1 MHRILIAALAVLIAS
16 PSIAADY
23 RPGPYAGATAG
34 VTTGYLTN
42 NSGDLTTNGV
52 PISGIVGYT
61 HAIVG
66 NLVMGVEL
74 EAAWNNV
81 KGSQTNEGFTLTAS
95 SDWSAAIK
103 GRLGHAFGPALLYA
117 TAGPIWSKSQI
128 KASDGIASISD
139 SDITLNV
146 LAGLG
151 ADIQITPTIAMR
163 LEAVRQFSPDAQ
175 TWTLGTASTKLDASE
190 TTIRLGVIINL
201 Q

>member
-1 MHRILIAALAVLIAS
+1 MHRILIAALAVLIAT

-42 NSGDLTTNGV
+42 NTGDLTTNGI

-61 HAIVG
+61 HAIAG
-66 NLVMGVEL
+66 NIVMGIEL

-81 KGSQTNEGFTLTAS
+81 KGSQTDRGFTIEAT

-103 GRLGHAFGPALLYA
+103 GRIGHAFGPALIYV
-117 TAGPIWSKSQI
+117 TGGPIWSKNQLE
-128 KASDGIASISD
+128 ATTGIGTLSD
-139 SDITLNV
+139 SALKLNI
-146 LAGLG
+146 LAGIG
-151 ADIQITPTIAMR
+151 TDIQITPTVAMR
-163 LEAVRQFSPDAQ
+163 LEAVRQFSPNAQ
-175 TWTLGTASTKLDASE
+175 EWTLGTASTKLDAAE
-190 TTIRLGVIINL
+190 TTIKLGVVINL